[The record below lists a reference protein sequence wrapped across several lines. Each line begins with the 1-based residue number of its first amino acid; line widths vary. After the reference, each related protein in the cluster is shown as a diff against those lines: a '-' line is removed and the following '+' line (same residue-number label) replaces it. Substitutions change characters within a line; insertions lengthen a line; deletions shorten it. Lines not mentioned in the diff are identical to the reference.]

1 MKFAAIAS
9 TAALV
14 VATNAATC
22 DLAALQTLLAST
34 DATTCMT
41 DSGFKATT
49 LTTPT
54 DAELAKMCTNQ
65 GCLSLLSEAES
76 VAPSECT
83 VGTFALYAD
92 LITPLATV
100 CSGGSNAG
108 SRTTATVGSTEGSS
122 TSATVTTSSTGS
134 ADSTAPST
142 ASAAS
147 ASASRSSEASTT
159 AVSIGAALVAV
170 AATFF

>member
-1 MKFAAIAS
+1 MKFTAIVLA
-9 TAALV
+9 AALL
-14 VATNAATC
+14 ATSNAATC
-22 DLAALQTLLAST
+22 DLASLQTLLAST

-54 DAELAKMCTNQ
+54 DAELAKMCTSKA
-65 GCLSLLSEAES
+65 CLSLLSEAES

-92 LITPLATV
+92 LITPLTNV

-108 SRTTATVGSTEGSS
+108 STTSATVGSTDG
-122 TSATVTTSSTGS
+122 SATVTASSTGS
-134 ADSTAPST
+134 ADSTAS
-142 ASAAS
+142 SAAS
-147 ASASRSSEASTT
+147 GSATASGSSNANVASISVC
-159 AVSIGAALVAV
+159 AVLAAV
-170 AATFF
+170 AASLF